1 MGFFS
6 LFEVQSKAHSF
17 YIVKSWE
24 REKRSNCTDQLS
36 ESNTRRFRRIVCNHY
51 CKCSLCT
58 TARKEQKG
66 VPSLKGVF
74 LYALGSPVYF
84 TCKGFTANAQ
94 PGGISLTRM
103 SLPYCSGNFI
113 FLFSVVVIVVA
124 VALTIMNSLT
134 LNSASSAY
142 FTYTCT
148 YIFVH
153 VSTSVHVYTCN

>member
-51 CKCSLCT
+51 CKSSLCT
-58 TARKEQKG
+58 TAGKEQKG

-113 FLFSVVVIVVA
+113 FLFFCCCYCCCCC
-124 VALTIMNSLT
+124 LDYHEQ
-134 LNSASSAY
+134 LNSKFCFLSLLY
-142 FTYTCT
+142 IYLHLHICTCKHKCT
-148 YIFVH
+148 CVH
-153 VSTSVHVYTCN
+153 M